1 MRGSHDRRAPRARQG
16 GRAHAILGA
25 VPELLSSLAAPVAAR
40 LVARG
45 DTVAVSESSTGGL
58 IAAALL
64 SIPGASKYFVGGGV
78 IYTQGA
84 RRALLTLPD
93 EAVKGIR
100 SSTEASALINAR
112 TIRERLGTTWAVG
125 ETGAAGP
132 TGNRYGDPAGHTCL
146 AVAGPVERVLTLRT
160 GSSDRRAN
168 MLAFAARALA
178 LLDEAIGA
186 AGEGRRP

>member
-1 MRGSHDRRAPRARQG
+1 MD
-16 GRAHAILGA
+16 
-25 VPELLSSLAAPVAAR
+25 ELLPLAEAIAAR
-40 LVARG
+40 LAERRETIAVAEG
-45 DTVAVSESSTGGL
+45 SAGGL
-58 IAAALL
+58 ISAALL
-64 SIPGASKYFVGGGV
+64 AVPGASAYFLGGAV
-78 IYTQGA
+78 VYTAAARSAFMAIDAAGMAGLRPASEPYAALLA
-84 RRALLTLPD
+84 RRA
-93 EAVKGIR
+93 
-100 SSTEASALINAR
+100 S
-112 TIRERLGTTWAVG
+112 ERLGATWGLA
-125 ETGAAGP
+125 EAGAAGP